1 MHVHLLRH
9 PVFFR
14 VPNHTCPTQKKKK
27 KKKTQEKKVIV
38 LASKSLTPYR
48 ASKNIKYGSN
58 MRTML
63 CNSPWSCQI
72 SLNSQ
77 LYELQRL

>member
-27 KKKTQEKKVIV
+27 KKENPGEKSHCV
-38 LASKSLTPYR
+38 SL
-48 ASKNIKYGSN
+48 
-58 MRTML
+58 
-63 CNSPWSCQI
+63 
-72 SLNSQ
+72 
-77 LYELQRL
+77 